1 MEFAWQ
7 LQHYRGLPLTWRKLH
22 NIYLSL
28 TKLEVLTVSY
38 RYFVFSLMTHK
49 SKMKRTRIRNLQ
61 KRPSRLGQQD
71 TYVYCVSGGCWKR
84 ILISWNGFKSTF
96 EFKKPNG
103 TKSAVLFLVICFFLY
118 ARKVVFFLIWDFTLT
133 LAKKLRFWI
142 GLNSLYI
149 YYFLQVWYLITLKN
163 CFFPLAVR
171 KTGVGFY
178 TAPVL
183 S

>member
-1 MEFAWQ
+1 MEFASQ

-28 TKLEVLTVSY
+28 TKLEVLTVWY
-38 RYFVFSLMTHK
+38 RYFAFSLMTHK

-84 ILISWNGFKSTF
+84 ILITWNKWGQERSSFFSNLFFSICKKS
-96 EFKKPNG
+96 G
-103 TKSAVLFLVICFFLY
+103 L
-118 ARKVVFFLIWDFTLT
+118 FLIWDFTLT

-142 GLNSLYI
+142 GLNSLFI

>member
-1 MEFAWQ
+1 MKQGVRNQTFDQRHTWEITILMEFASQ

-28 TKLEVLTVSY
+28 TKLEVLTVRY

-84 ILISWNGFKSTF
+84 ILITWNKWGQERSSFFSNLF
-96 EFKKPNG
+96 FSICKKG
-103 TKSAVLFLVICFFLY
+103 GLFFNLRLY
-118 ARKVVFFLIWDFTLT
+118 TH
-133 LAKKLRFWI
+133 
-142 GLNSLYI
+142 S
-149 YYFLQVWYLITLKN
+149 
-163 CFFPLAVR
+163 C
-171 KTGVGFY
+171 
-178 TAPVL
+178 
-183 S
+183 

>member
-1 MEFAWQ
+1 MEFASQ

-28 TKLEVLTVSY
+28 TKLEVLTVWY

-71 TYVYCVSGGCWKR
+71 TYLYCVSGGCWKR
-84 ILISWNGFKSTF
+84 ILITWNKWGQERSSFFSNLF
-96 EFKKPNG
+96 FSICKKG
-103 TKSAVLFLVICFFLY
+103 GL
-118 ARKVVFFLIWDFTLT
+118 FLIWDFTLT

-142 GLNSLYI
+142 GLNSLFI
-149 YYFLQVWYLITLKN
+149 YYLLQVWYLITLKN